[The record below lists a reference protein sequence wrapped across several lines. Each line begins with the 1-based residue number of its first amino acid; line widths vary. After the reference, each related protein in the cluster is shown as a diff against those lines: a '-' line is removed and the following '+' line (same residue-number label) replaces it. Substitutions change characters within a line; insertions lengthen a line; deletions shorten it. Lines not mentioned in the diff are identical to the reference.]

1 MADASQQAPAPR
13 SPEMIRSS
21 IEETRR
27 ELTFSVND
35 LRSKWDELTD
45 WRGHLRKNRNAA
57 LIGAAV
63 AGFVIGGGVAATISI
78 ITGRD

>member
-1 MADASQQAPAPR
+1 MAER
-13 SPEMIRSS
+13 SPAEIRSS

-35 LRSKWDELTD
+35 LRSKVTTLTD
-45 WRGHLRKNRNAA
+45 WRRQLSRNRQSA

-63 AGFVIGGGVAATISI
+63 AGFVIGGGVAATVSLI
-78 ITGRD
+78 RRR